1 MTVGKV
7 HQYRPNYTGLV
18 WGRDCCVSF
27 NTIQSVLLPTYQ
39 RILPRKACRLDGKTF
54 EGKPRIWPGLRGGE
68 WKKAYDSDE
77 KMIHFADGSF
87 IEFKSY
93 EQGQAAMQGPLRHII
108 RMDEEPTEYI
118 FNENQVRQITIRKN
132 IIMTMTPL
140 NYSQWLY
147 GQVYEAAAHNPK
159 IAVFKMSST
168 ENPYANAE
176 VLASMEKDIS
186 DPVERAARLHGEFT
200 YAQGRVWKEYGDH
213 NVVPAALIPRDWH
226 RSLIIDP
233 HQEKPTAVNWVAE
246 DHEGRLFVYR
256 EGDYKGD
263 VEQIANQIKTQCC
276 GEYIDMVLI
285 DPSSRAS
292 AAIRGKGALID
303 EFRKYFPGVIEANNN
318 RDLGW
323 DIVRKMVR
331 LGPSGPKL
339 FVMDNCPVTDF
350 QMRNYSWKAPLATGE
365 SRNKPEV
372 VKRNDDHCDCLRYR
386 CMAKFARGNESF
398 SGFNIGVY
406 ANG

>member
-1 MTVGKV
+1 
-7 HQYRPNYTGLV
+7 
-18 WGRDCCVSF
+18 
-27 NTIQSVLLPTYQ
+27 
-39 RILPRKACRLDGKTF
+39 
-54 EGKPRIWPGLRGGE
+54 
-68 WKKAYDSDE
+68 
-77 KMIHFADGSF
+77 MIHFADGSF

-93 EQGQAAMQGPLRHII
+93 EQGQQAMQGPLRHII

-118 FNENQVRQITIRKN
+118 YNENMVRQITIRRN

-147 GQVYEAAAHNPK
+147 GQVYEAAAFDKK
-159 IAVFKMSST
+159 IAVFKMSSM

-176 VLASMEKDIS
+176 VLAAMEKDIS
-186 DPVERAARLHGEFT
+186 DPIERAARLHGEFT
-200 YAQGRVWKEYGDH
+200 YAQGRVWKEYGNH
-213 NVVPAALIPRDWH
+213 NLIPAALIPRDWH

-233 HQEKPTAVNWVAE
+233 HQEKPTAVNWIAE
-246 DHEGRLFVYR
+246 DHEGHLYVYR

-263 VEQIANQIKTQCC
+263 VESIANQIKVQCG
-276 GEYIDMVLI
+276 GEYIDMILI

-323 DIVRKMVR
+323 DAVRKMVR

-339 FVMDNCPVTDF
+339 FVMDCCPVTDF
-350 QMRNYSWKAPLATGE
+350 QMRNYSWKPPLATGE
-365 SRNKPEV
+365 SRGKPEV
-372 VKRNDDHCDCLRYR
+372 VKRNDDHCDNIRYR
-386 CMAKFARGNESF
+386 CMARFAKENESF
-398 SGFNIGVY
+398 RGFNVGVY